1 MAAFVL
7 TRLAVRELWIS
18 FRLLPLL
25 ALPVIAGLVA
35 LLVSSDPDRVQP
47 TLAWG
52 MGVVAAL
59 AAGMAA
65 AAWAMERRRGT
76 AGWLSM
82 RAVPRASILIAWFV
96 GLAAPTLVGIA
107 AGSVLVWVG
116 SGTQPNPPLDAPAYA
131 TLVAAAAGAALQALA
146 IGLLLGSFLPSMIA
160 ALVAV
165 LGSGGLLGAGLL
177 IVTEPPLIPTAGLGL
192 LARAMDLLRPM
203 SDGLQALGLGLTLTG
218 LLLGTALLIFD
229 RVDL

>member
-7 TRLAVRELWIS
+7 TRMAVRELWIS
-18 FRLLPLL
+18 FRLLPLI

-96 GLAAPTLVGIA
+96 GLAA
-107 AGSVLVWVG
+107 
-116 SGTQPNPPLDAPAYA
+116 
-131 TLVAAAAGAALQALA
+131 
-146 IGLLLGSFLPSMIA
+146 
-160 ALVAV
+160 
-165 LGSGGLLGAGLL
+165 
-177 IVTEPPLIPTAGLGL
+177 
-192 LARAMDLLRPM
+192 
-203 SDGLQALGLGLTLTG
+203 
-218 LLLGTALLIFD
+218 
-229 RVDL
+229 

>member
-7 TRLAVRELWIS
+7 TRMAVRELWIS
-18 FRLLPLL
+18 FRLLALL
-25 ALPVIAGLVA
+25 ALPVVAGLVA

-65 AAWAMERRRGT
+65 AALAMERQRGT

-82 RAVPRASILIAWFV
+82 RAVPRASILIAWFL
-96 GLAAPTLVGIA
+96 GLATPMLVGIA
-107 AGSVLVWVG
+107 GGSLLVWLG
-116 SGTQPNPPLDAPAYA
+116 SGTQPTPPPDAPAYA
-131 TLVAAAAGAALQALA
+131 ALAAAAAGAALQALA
-146 IGLLLGSFLPSMIA
+146 IGLLFGSFLPSMVA

-165 LGSGGLLGAGLL
+165 LGSGVLLGAGLL

-192 LARAMDLLRPM
+192 LAQAIDLLRPM
-203 SDGLQALGLGLTLTG
+203 ADGLQALGLGLTLTG
-218 LLLGTALLIFD
+218 LLLGASLLIFD